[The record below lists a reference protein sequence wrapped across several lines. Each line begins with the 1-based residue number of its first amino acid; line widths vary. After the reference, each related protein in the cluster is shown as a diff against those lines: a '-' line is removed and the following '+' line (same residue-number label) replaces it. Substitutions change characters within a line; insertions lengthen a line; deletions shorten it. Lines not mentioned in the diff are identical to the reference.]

1 MDLTKLRKFVFCYHL
16 FCFHLSWCLFV
27 SFCGETFL
35 NPWLSLYFISFPKFM
50 RLWQSLPPVGLLIEL
65 ASFNYVSKKKISQHS
80 MFLFSK
86 SLGQLWAKFWKC
98 LFVNCSHFI
107 FWIQDL
113 QLLTIWPRWTDFCDI
128 SCCSLD
134 WEISGCIIP
143 VKMRGLTWWQ
153 LCSGNS
159 AGRKTKLII

>member
-1 MDLTKLRKFVFCYHL
+1 MFISL
-16 FCFHLSWCLFV
+16 FLF
-27 SFCGETFL
+27 SNFL

-98 LFVNCSHFI
+98 LFENCRTF
-107 FWIQDL
+107 FWTAFKLWFSPPFWHAKVTQRKKSKVIPPSNL
-113 QLLTIWPRWTDFCDI
+113 FGCRCCTAEAT
-128 SCCSLD
+128 SCAAQSPP
-134 WEISGCIIP
+134 S
-143 VKMRGLTWWQ
+143 
-153 LCSGNS
+153 SS
-159 AGRKTKLII
+159 